1 MTNKPDTNS
10 ALFWSNLVSV
20 IGIIYISIS
29 LIIGLVLFFQTD
41 SACDYYG
48 GCSFFDK
55 YPLALVGI
63 AVFFSGLTFGAPMT
77 AVGRYMR
84 VQLEF
89 QNFQHGIDNPAKT
102 TNESNPFIPKYDGT
116 Y

>member
-1 MTNKPDTNS
+1 MTNKPDSGS

-20 IGIIYISIS
+20 IGIIYISLS
-29 LIIGLVLFFQTD
+29 LIAGLILFFQTD

-48 GCSFFDK
+48 DCSFLDK

-77 AVGRYMR
+77 AVGRYMAA
-84 VQLEF
+84 QLEF
-89 QNFQHGIDNPAKT
+89 QNYHNGIDVPARAT
-102 TNESNPFIPKYDGT
+102 SGDNPFIPKYDGT